1 MIQNL
6 MKLLTI
12 CITLVTLAPTLE
24 KGLIDN
30 DSSLCVSFLGIYREL
45 LLQNDDANY
54 CSSIR
59 TKKDRNAKGTVAQ
72 WLKEPQ

>member
-1 MIQNL
+1 MHNTSYTCTNVRERIDRQRFQSMCVLLGYIQ
-6 MKLLTI
+6 
-12 CITLVTLAPTLE
+12 P
-24 KGLIDN
+24 
-30 DSSLCVSFLGIYREL
+30 EL

-59 TKKDRNAKGTVAQ
+59 TKKDRDAKGPVAQ